1 MEDTP
6 RGRSDSSATKI
17 TFWNF
22 FGHSLPRKEI
32 VFFTQII
39 LVYIVTIACIINIS
53 LYNDKT
59 SQVWITLLSGC
70 LGYILPNPT
79 LEIKSGQPNTQ

>member
-1 MEDTP
+1 MEATP
-6 RGRSDSSATKI
+6 RGRSDSSVTKI

-32 VFFTQII
+32 VFFAQIG
-39 LVYIVTIACIINIS
+39 LVYIVTITCIINLT
-53 LYNDKT
+53 LYNDK
-59 SQVWITLLSGC
+59 SQVWIALLSGC

-79 LEIKSGQPNTQ
+79 LDLKPSNS